1 MEYRAYWLLPT
12 LAVALTLCG
21 CGGRERRPEPVFP
34 GVVLMTASTGDDSK
48 PGLQLACAV
57 AQSIPR

>member
-34 GVVLMTASTGDDSK
+34 GVVLMTASAADDQRVSY
-48 PGLQLACAV
+48 AV